1 MRIIKVVL
9 GLIIICILAGIGFLY
24 LAPEKATKLAID
36 LERKRS
42 GLTLK
47 EINLPGELRYVFW
60 KAVRANR

>member
-36 LERKRS
+36 IERSRKSLCRANC
-42 GLTLK
+42 
-47 EINLPGELRYVFW
+47 IMFIW
-60 KAVRANR
+60 KAVRASR